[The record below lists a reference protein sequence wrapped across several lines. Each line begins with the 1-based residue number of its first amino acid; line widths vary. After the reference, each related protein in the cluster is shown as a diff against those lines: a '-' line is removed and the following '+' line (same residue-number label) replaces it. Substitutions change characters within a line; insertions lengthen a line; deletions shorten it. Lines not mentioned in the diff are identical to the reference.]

1 MKKKTANKRLWL
13 GMLVLALVF
22 GMAAIGCNDGNGGN
36 GGGGTIYDP
45 TGTWTVTVQGQT
57 INLTITASNTW
68 TSSGY
73 LNDSGTFSRNGNVG
87 TLRSNTLN
95 ANIGTATMTSNTTMT
110 LKLVSPSTIT
120 GTFNATKQ

>member
-22 GMAAIGCNDGNGGN
+22 GMTAIGCNDGN

-45 TGTWTVTVQGQT
+45 TGTWTVTVAGQT
-57 INLTITASNTW
+57 ITLVITASNTW
-68 TSSGY
+68 TSNG

-87 TLRSNTLN
+87 TLYSNSLS

-110 LKLVSPSTIT
+110 LNLVSPSTVI